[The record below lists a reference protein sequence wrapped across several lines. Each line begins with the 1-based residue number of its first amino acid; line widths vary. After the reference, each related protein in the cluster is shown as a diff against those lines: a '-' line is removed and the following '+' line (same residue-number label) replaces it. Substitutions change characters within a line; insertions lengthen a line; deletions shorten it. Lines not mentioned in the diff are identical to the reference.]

1 MTSWEMRL
9 WSALSYPFELGGIF
23 VRFAAKILLALM
35 SQYFAAPNLSNL
47 GSFSLVKEFPS
58 LLQHIEFN
66 GGNTCDQFRF
76 LLIIKKIGNWGTRS
90 PKSGIFSKKKKVY
103 KHMYKIKRVC
113 TVSKTLILIS
123 NKSYTKFLIIFC
135 QPTMIEGSSG
145 FLGSE
150 VNGILSDFGS
160 WLVHEG
166 LKEIRPA
173 IKAHLSYR

>member
-9 WSALSYPFELGGIF
+9 WSALSFPFELGGIF
-23 VRFAAKILLALM
+23 VQFAAKILLALM

-90 PKSGIFSKKKKVY
+90 PKSGIFSPKNHV
-103 KHMYKIKRVC
+103 
-113 TVSKTLILIS
+113 
-123 NKSYTKFLIIFC
+123 
-135 QPTMIEGSSG
+135 
-145 FLGSE
+145 
-150 VNGILSDFGS
+150 
-160 WLVHEG
+160 
-166 LKEIRPA
+166 
-173 IKAHLSYR
+173 